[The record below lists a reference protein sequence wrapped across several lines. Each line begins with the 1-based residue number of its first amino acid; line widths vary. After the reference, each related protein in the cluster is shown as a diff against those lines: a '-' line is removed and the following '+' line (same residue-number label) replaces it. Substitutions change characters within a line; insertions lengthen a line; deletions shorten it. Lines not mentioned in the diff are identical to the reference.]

1 MQGARMLGNYVEYL
15 MSKRGLTHAQLSQIL
30 GCNLHQTDAF
40 LKGRAYAS
48 FQQISTLAEALGT
61 TVPDLLAGNIDQY
74 NASVVHCMNDFQ
86 NVDNREFILDL
97 IDDYV
102 DVVDAVETQH

>member
-1 MQGARMLGNYVEYL
+1 MRSARMLGNYVEHL
-15 MSKRGLTHAQLSQIL
+15 MTTQNLTRSKLGEIL
-30 GCNLHQTDAF
+30 GCDLRQVDSF

-48 FQQISTLAEALGT
+48 FEQIQALARALGT
-61 TVPDLLAGNIDQY
+61 SVSELLAGDAERY

-86 NVDNREFILDL
+86 DPENRERVLDL

-102 DVVDAVETQH
+102 DVLDAVKTGK